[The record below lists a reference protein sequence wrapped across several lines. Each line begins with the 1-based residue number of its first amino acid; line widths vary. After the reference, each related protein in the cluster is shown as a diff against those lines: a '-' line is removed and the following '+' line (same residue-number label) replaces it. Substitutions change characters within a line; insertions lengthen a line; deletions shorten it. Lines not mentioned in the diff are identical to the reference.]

1 MKAGTKLDGRESLPN
16 PLPLLR
22 TLETKDQKEILVIH
36 SLPQH
41 KCIQV
46 LLHTR
51 CYAFNL
57 TFSLHFLL
65 NLSLSLPFKEGLCV
79 VTGTALV

>member
-16 PLPLLR
+16 PLLLLR
-22 TLETKDQKEILVIH
+22 TLETKDQKEMLVIH

-46 LLHTR
+46 LLYTR

-79 VTGTALV
+79 LRGTGLV

>member
-1 MKAGTKLDGRESLPN
+1 MKAGTKLNGRESLPN
-16 PLPLLR
+16 PLLLLR
-22 TLETKDQKEILVIH
+22 TLDQKEILVIH

-46 LLHTR
+46 LLYTR

-79 VTGTALV
+79 VRGTALV

>member
-1 MKAGTKLDGRESLPN
+1 MEEKAFPIILL
-16 PLPLLR
+16 LLR

-41 KCIQV
+41 KCIKVV
-46 LLHTR
+46 LYTR

-57 TFSLHFLL
+57 IFCLHFLL

-79 VTGTALV
+79 VRGTALV

>member
-1 MKAGTKLDGRESLPN
+1 MEEKAFPIILL
-16 PLPLLR
+16 LLR

-41 KCIQV
+41 KCIKV
-46 LLHTR
+46 LLYTR

-65 NLSLSLPFKEGLCV
+65 NLSLSLRFKEGLCV
-79 VTGTALV
+79 VRGTALV